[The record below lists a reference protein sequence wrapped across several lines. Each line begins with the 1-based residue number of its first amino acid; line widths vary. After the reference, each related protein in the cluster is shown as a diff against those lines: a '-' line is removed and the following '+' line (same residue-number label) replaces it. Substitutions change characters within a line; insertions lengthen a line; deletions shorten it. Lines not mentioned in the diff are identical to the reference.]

1 MVVLAAGASLAWAD
15 EAWESLP
22 DGSQGLITEY
32 QGVGGVAIAAYIR
45 KPAGNGPFPVVI
57 LGHGGPDGK
66 QPTYGMGRSPKDP
79 TAAFVKAGW
88 VVYSIDYRHADKVG
102 IHPIE
107 YDDTV
112 EAVKAVR
119 KLPYVDAKRVGYMG
133 GSHGAQVGAR
143 LVSRADLSGAVL
155 CAPAAMD
162 LVETKKAIDR
172 GEKLVAI
179 LTRLIGD
186 MEKEYGASAE
196 EIDKDRAKYHYASPI
211 DEVAK
216 VRCPLLLINGKA
228 DDNSPVSIVDLYVKR
243 LRAAGK
249 QVETYEPDG
258 MPHGF
263 YFGRPEGPE
272 YQESTRRAVEFLR
285 RCFKTLAP
293 MNADERR

>member
-1 MVVLAAGASLAWAD
+1 MRWLVIALMACAVFAD
-15 EAWESLP
+15 DAWESLP
-22 DGSQGLITEY
+22 DGSQGLVTEY
-32 QGVGGVAIAAYIR
+32 QGVGGVGIAAYIR
-45 KPAGNGPFPVVI
+45 KPEGKGPFPAVI

-66 QPTYGMGRSPKDP
+66 QPTYGMGRSPKGP
-79 TAAFVKAGW
+79 TEDFVKAGW
-88 VVYSIDYRHADKVG
+88 VVYSIDYRHADRIG

-119 KLPYVDAKRVGYMG
+119 KLPYIDAKRVAYIG

-162 LVETKKAIDR
+162 LVETKKAIGR
-172 GEKLVAI
+172 GEKLVGI
-179 LTRLIGD
+179 LTRLIGE

-196 EIDKDRAKYHYASPI
+196 DIDKDRAKYHYASPI
-211 DEVAK
+211 DEAAK
-216 VRCPLLLINGKA
+216 VRCPVLLINGKA
-228 DDNSPVSIVDLYVKR
+228 DDNSPVSIVDIYVKR
-243 LRAAGK
+243 LQAAGK
-249 QVETYEPDG
+249 QVETYEPEG

-272 YQESTRRAVEFLR
+272 YQESTRRAVAFLK
-285 RCFKTLAP
+285 RCFEAK
-293 MNADERR
+293 